1 MQNVEAPKN
10 AIERAMLKHDV
21 KQAELGNSKSAT
33 ESFPQ
38 SPYNENAMNMTY
50 QEVPLLNSLDNEE
63 FKDEPVKARMT

>member
-50 QEVPLLNSLDNEE
+50 QKHRNCDY
-63 FKDEPVKARMT
+63 PVVIKQTKV